1 MKKNYQAPDINV
13 LYVDVADILTTSG
26 MGEQPDLS
34 QRDKWQPGIAQ
45 GV

>member
-26 MGEQPDLS
+26 MGEQPD
-34 QRDKWQPGIAQ
+34 DVVGDEMN
-45 GV
+45 